1 MLLVDVDVWGFP
13 QYLAKSAEIRFFR
26 RRNLRKGLAARV
38 VMDNGPVFGYAAGES
53 VRGTPRL
60 NLAQ

>member
-1 MLLVDVDVWGFP
+1 MLLVDVDAWGFP

-26 RRNLRKGLAARV
+26 RRNLRQGFAARV
-38 VMDNGPVFGYAAGES
+38 VIDNGPVFGHTAGES
-53 VRGTPRL
+53 VRGTPQL